1 MLELMADLVEEHNKD
16 LFMKL
21 IMVNAQT
28 TMVNSWH
35 WLFDFGSSHRKEE
48 VRHETIICYDQ

>member
-28 TMVNSWH
+28 TMVNS
-35 WLFDFGSSHRKEE
+35 
-48 VRHETIICYDQ
+48 